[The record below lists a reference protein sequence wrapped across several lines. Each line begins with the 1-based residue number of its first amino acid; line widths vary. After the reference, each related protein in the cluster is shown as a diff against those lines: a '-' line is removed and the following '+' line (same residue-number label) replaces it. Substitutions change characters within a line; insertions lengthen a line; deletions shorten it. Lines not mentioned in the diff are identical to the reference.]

1 MKWRLKYFREL
12 SKTELGLNLTLHL
25 SFLSLYFLIFR
36 SCSGNG
42 GGDTYDYCY
51 EPDASKRME
60 KSKNIH
66 WLKEGKPINATDPSL
81 IGRVTGVDTNTLRI
95 IQLNKSVDAGA
106 YSCRLTKPVYVEA
119 EGAAGARRV
128 INETVDSSSAV
139 VKVTRR
145 WPCDKGTFADQVR

>member
-1 MKWRLKYFREL
+1 
-12 SKTELGLNLTLHL
+12 
-25 SFLSLYFLIFR
+25 
-36 SCSGNG
+36 
-42 GGDTYDYCY
+42 
-51 EPDASKRME
+51 ME

-119 EGAAGARRV
+119 EGAVGAEEVAGARRV